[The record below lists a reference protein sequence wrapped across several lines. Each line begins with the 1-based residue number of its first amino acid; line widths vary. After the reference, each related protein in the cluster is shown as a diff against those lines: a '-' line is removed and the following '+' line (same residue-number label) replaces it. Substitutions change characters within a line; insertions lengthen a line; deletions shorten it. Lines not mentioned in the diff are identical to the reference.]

1 MAGNTATG
9 NATSGNSNGAVVGAS
24 SSTGNFRVMNLVPD
38 TQISV
43 SGTYVSGGAAAATSV
58 VVSGLPVGTFLPIG
72 TDVFNLVSGQLQ
84 FTGATLS
91 AASTVT
97 TTGNTTL
104 TVTAVTTQVAGTVA
118 LVETPEVLVK
128 ITFGAHRYYVA

>member
-1 MAGNTATG
+1 
-9 NATSGNSNGAVVGAS
+9 
-24 SSTGNFRVMNLVPD
+24 
-38 TQISV
+38 
-43 SGTYVSGGAAAATSV
+43 
-58 VVSGLPVGTFLPIG
+58 
-72 TDVFNLVSGQLQ
+72 LQ

-104 TVTAVTTQVAGTVA
+104 TVTAITTQVAGTVA